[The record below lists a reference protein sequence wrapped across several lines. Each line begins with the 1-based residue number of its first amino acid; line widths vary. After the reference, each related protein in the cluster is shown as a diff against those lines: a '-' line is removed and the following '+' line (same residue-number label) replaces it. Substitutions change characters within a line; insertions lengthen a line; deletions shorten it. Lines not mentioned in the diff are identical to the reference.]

1 MTDVQEA
8 AATAGREARAM
19 DLSVVVPL
27 YNEEASVD
35 ALHDEIARAV
45 GALGVEHEIVFV
57 DDGSADATVAHL
69 KAIRA
74 RDPRVRVVRLRRNYG
89 QTPAMQAGFD
99 VSRGR
104 VVVTMDG
111 DLQNDPADIGRFL
124 AGIDEGYD
132 LVCGWRKDRKDKLV
146 SRKLPSRI
154 ANRLIS
160 LMTGIKI
167 RDNGCSLKA
176 YRAEFVKR
184 TTLYSEMHRFIPAM
198 MSMSGCRY
206 KEIVVHHRARQFG
219 SSKYGISRTW
229 KVFSDLFAI
238 KMITGFT
245 TRPSLWFGL
254 LSVPFFLLSAAF
266 LGLSAYHYWRAGS
279 SGSSVVYPSVTVL
292 LVFASMHLLLV
303 GMIAELV
310 IHVGDYE
317 EAESIVARVD
327 LAESGG
333 R

>member
-8 AATAGREARAM
+8 ATSTARAPAV

-27 YNEEASVD
+27 FNEEASVD
-35 ALHDEIARAV
+35 ALHEEIARAV
-45 GALGVEHEIVFV
+45 GALRVEHEIVFV
-57 DDGSADATVAHL
+57 DDGSRDATVARL
-69 KAIRA
+69 KAIRS
-74 RDPRVRVVRLRRNYG
+74 RDPRVRIVRLRRNYG

-99 VSRGR
+99 VARGR

-124 AGIDEGYD
+124 EGIDEGYD

-206 KEIVVHHRARQFG
+206 KEIVVHHRARRFG
-219 SSKYGISRTW
+219 ASKYGLSRTW

-245 TRPSLWFGL
+245 TRPSLWFVL
-254 LSVPFFLLSAAF
+254 LSMPFFALSLVF
-266 LGLSAYHYWRAGS
+266 LALSAYHYWLRSGS
-279 SGSSVVYPSVTVL
+279 ASSVVYPSVTVL

-310 IHVGDYE
+310 TRVGDYRE
-317 EAESIVARVD
+317 TETIVTRAD
-327 LAESGG
+327 LESGG
-333 R
+333 RR

>member
-1 MTDVQEA
+1 
-8 AATAGREARAM
+8 M

-27 YNEEASVD
+27 YNEEASVG
-35 ALHDEIARAV
+35 ALHEEIARAV
-45 GALGVEHEIVFV
+45 GPLGVEHEIVFV
-57 DDGSADATVAHL
+57 DDGSKDATVARLREIHE
-69 KAIRA
+69 

-124 AGIDEGYD
+124 EGIDEGYD

-146 SRKLPSRI
+146 SRKVPSKI

-167 RDNGCSLKA
+167 QDNGCSLKA

-254 LSVPFFLLSAAF
+254 LSVPFFLLGAAF
-266 LGLSAYHYWRAGS
+266 LGLSAYHYWLHAGS
-279 SGSSVVYPSVTVL
+279 PGTSVVYPSVTVL

-310 IHVGDYE
+310 IRVGDYRE
-317 EAESIVARVD
+317 SESIVMRAD
-327 LAESGG
+327 LESGG
-333 R
+333 MG